1 MAEDLP
7 QDSSKP
13 QKISQDS
20 GVSSEGQLSSPT
32 GENTAAQNNQKSQ
45 AVTNQNSQSNKKYDL
60 GVLFVHGIGFQE
72 QGDVFNEI
80 YPAIVNEIGLDE
92 SAILKE
98 IPLMSEKEK
107 QVDIIRDGKSS
118 SILFRESYWHG
129 SVEDL
134 NQPSGN
140 ESDRLTSILLCLSW
154 CIRILCLKFSQIR
167 LGTPIFFASSV
178 VAISLFVDN
187 NNILIENVLQALG
200 DRPTSRLTLVVV
212 IFMIVMSSMFLLYL
226 IDIMSI
232 EDESEKFDDDP
243 SLYNLLSLE
252 RLTKKHLIVFVLYA
266 FLSVI
271 YVFFGHFFPAVILL
285 IILLALV
292 YMALKIFGSKIVGLW
307 EQINTCADY
316 VRSNEELFY
325 INRVKSDLDSI
336 LDKSNRVIVVSHSM
350 GEYLS
355 YKVLS
360 QDECFNSSKV
370 CLISIGGG
378 LGAVS
383 LIGESRVSDD
393 QGKYSPRKTLELSSI
408 VAATSVLNLYIF
420 VYCWSHLFIDLRS
433 ISLDPQ
439 GAMCDKL
446 TFLMNDLAGIVIAYF
461 FSRSII
467 CFSGVINHFLEFKF
481 YRYTHFFDPVGNF
494 SNFAYG
500 SNIISNLTPKLS
512 FGHGVSTY
520 FFGSS
525 RQGEPGKV
533 EDFKFINMKYM
544 QNKLVKYINKFLCVD
559 LCCTDFTTGDKPGN
573 HRFIRSSICL
583 IIVIATTLFF
593 EFWGI
598 MLGVFLYNSLIGT
611 SYTIEDPFAYMAAF
625 CIFEYWGAGM
635 LYTLISK
642 SYDIYQPKEYRFR
655 FFWLLVIYPLFVLLI
670 GVWGSSTWYS
680 FVNTLQSIS
689 SGKYFS

>member
-1 MAEDLP
+1 MAEESP
-7 QDSSKP
+7 QNSSRP
-13 QKISQDS
+13 QVTSQDS
-20 GVSSEGQLSSPT
+20 GVSSEGQLSNPT
-32 GENTAAQNNQKSQ
+32 GENAVVQSSQKSPT
-45 AVTNQNSQSNKKYDL
+45 ATNQNSQSNKKYDL

-98 IPLMSEKEK
+98 IPLASEKEK

-187 NNILIENVLQALG
+187 NDILIENVLQALG
-200 DRPTSRLTLVVV
+200 DRPASRLTLVVV
-212 IFMIVMSSMFLLYL
+212 IFMIVMSSMFLLYF
-226 IDIMSI
+226 IDTASM
-232 EDESEKFDDDP
+232 EDENKKFDDNP
-243 SLYNLLSLE
+243 SLSNLLSLE
-252 RLTKKHLIVFVLYA
+252 RLTKKHLIIFVSYA

-271 YVFFGHFFPAVILL
+271 YVFWGHFFPAVILL

-292 YMALKIFGSKIVGLW
+292 YIALKIFGSKIIGLW
-307 EQINTCADY
+307 EQINMCADY
-316 VRSNEELFY
+316 IRSNEEIFY

-360 QDECFNSSKV
+360 QDEYFNSSNV

-393 QGKYSPRKTLELSSI
+393 QEKYSPRKTLELSSI
-408 VAATSVLNLYIF
+408 VAAASILNLYIF

-433 ISLDPQ
+433 FSLESQ
-439 GAMCDKL
+439 GTMCDKF
-446 TFLMNDLAGIVIAYF
+446 TFLMNDLAGIVVAYF

-467 CFSGVINHFLEFKF
+467 CFSGVIDHFLEFKF

-500 SNIISNLTPKLS
+500 SNIINNITPKLS

-520 FFGSS
+520 FFGLS
-525 RQGEPGKV
+525 RQSEPGKV

-544 QNKLVKYINKFLCVD
+544 QNQLVKYINKFLSVN
-559 LCCTDFTTGDKPGN
+559 LCSTDSAEEEKSGKC
-573 HRFIRSSICL
+573 RFIRSSIYL
-583 IIVIATTLFF
+583 IIVIATTVFF
-593 EFWGI
+593 EFLGI
-598 MLGVFLYNSLIGT
+598 MLGVFLYNSLNGT
-611 SYTIEDPFAYMAAF
+611 NYTIENPFVYMVAF
-625 CIFEYWGAGM
+625 CIFEYWGARM
-635 LYTLISK
+635 LYALISK
-642 SYDIYQPKEYRFR
+642 SYDIYRPKEYKFR

-670 GVWGSSTWYS
+670 GVWCSSTWYS
-680 FVNTLQSIS
+680 CVTTLQSIS